1 MHYIDTHSHL
11 QDKALRDK
19 LDFTISKMKEESITS
34 ITVGTD
40 YQSSA
45 EAKALAADHDS
56 IFYTIGVHPCDD
68 EMATFDENEFE
79 KLLSDRCVAIG
90 ECGLDYFY
98 FEKNKIK
105 NSLEREID
113 QSIPIYNIDREI
125 DRQRD
130 LFIQQIEFAKKHKLP
145 LMLHG
150 RPSAIDKIDNPTGM
164 DAYEDMICI
173 LDKETTEK
181 FKGNVH
187 FFTGDI
193 NIAKQFL
200 YLGFDFS
207 FGGVLTLT
215 HDYDGVV
222 RYIPLERIHVETDSP
237 YVSSKGKDGKRA
249 SIPNTPLSIK
259 IVIEKIAEIKGL
271 NVNVVATQLLENA
284 ERLYGVKFPSNIN

>member
-11 QDKALRDK
+11 HDKALRDK
-19 LDFTISKMKEESITS
+19 LDFTILKMKEDNITT
-34 ITVGTD
+34 ITIGTD
-40 YQSSA
+40 YGTSI
-45 EAKALAADHDS
+45 EAQALATDHDS

-68 EMATFDENEFE
+68 EMANFDENDFE

-105 NSLEREID
+105 NTLERERD

-125 DRQRD
+125 DRQQR

-164 DAYEDMICI
+164 DAYEDMIYI
-173 LDKETTEK
+173 LGEAQK

-187 FFTGDI
+187 FFVGDI
-193 NIAKQFL
+193 EIAKRFID
-200 YLGFDFS
+200 LGFDFS

-215 HDYDGVV
+215 HDYDEVV
-222 RYIPLERIHVETDSP
+222 RYIPIDRIHAETDSP
-237 YVSSKGKDGKRA
+237 YVSPKDKDGKGA
-249 SIPNTPLSIK
+249 SIPNTPLNIK
-259 IVIEKIAEIKGL
+259 IIIEKIAEIKNL
-271 NVNVVATQLLENA
+271 DVNVVAIELLKNT
-284 ERLYGVKFPSNIN
+284 ERLYGIKFP